1 MQDVEKARPDI
12 APPSAPQ
19 TKKSNHSNLT
29 ILINPPNLSQPAT
42 ISPSVQHQLDSLI
55 ETLNSIDKS

>member
-1 MQDVEKARPDI
+1 MQDVEKPRPEI
-12 APPSAPQ
+12 SPPSAAQ

-29 ILINPPNLSQPAT
+29 ILVNPSTVSQPAT

-55 ETLNSIDKS
+55 ETLNTIDKS